1 MIGMMSYREL
11 NKKLAQQALQ
21 EVRRTWAWKGV
32 WLALG
37 GVAAYRAAVEAW
49 GPSVPVLALA
59 VVGVI
64 VSAIG
69 LGLFFWNGYTY
80 IISEA
85 VSAYIW
91 ARTLRRDRER

>member
-21 EVRRTWAWKGV
+21 EVRRTWAWKGI

-37 GVAAYRAAVEAW
+37 GAAAYQAAVEAW
-49 GPSVPVLALA
+49 GPGAPVLALA

-64 VSAIG
+64 ISAIG
-69 LGLFFWNGYTY
+69 LGLFFWSGYTY
-80 IISEA
+80 IIAEA
-85 VSAYIW
+85 VSALIW
-91 ARTLRRDRER
+91 TRALRRDRER

>member
-37 GVAAYRAAVEAW
+37 GTAAYRAAVEAW
-49 GPSVPVLALA
+49 GPSAPLIPLLVAGLIL
-59 VVGVI
+59 
-64 VSAIG
+64 SAIG
-69 LGLFFWNGYTY
+69 LGLLWINGYTLMMVE
-80 IISEA
+80 I
-85 VSAYIW
+85 VSALAW
-91 ARTLRRDRER
+91 SRALRRRD